1 MMVINDDDYH
11 GDGEHDAVHADA
23 ADVDDVHLNVA
34 A

>member
-1 MMVINDDDYH
+1 MITDHGDDDYH

-23 ADVDDVHLNVA
+23 DDVVHLNVA